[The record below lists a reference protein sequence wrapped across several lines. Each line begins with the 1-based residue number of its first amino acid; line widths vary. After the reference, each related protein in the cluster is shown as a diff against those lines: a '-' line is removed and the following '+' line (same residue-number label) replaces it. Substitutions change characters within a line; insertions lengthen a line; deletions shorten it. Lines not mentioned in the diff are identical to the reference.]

1 MSGKAYICIMYTATV
16 NNTSYK
22 IVKEGNVINVND
34 EQIIVDTFE
43 VTPASFHIL
52 KNNVSYNVDII
63 RISKEDKTALIRV
76 NGNKYEVKVTDKF
89 DELLKNLGM
98 DSLAAKKINNIKAPM
113 PGLVLNIIAKEG
125 DAVKKGDPLLVLEA
139 MKMENI
145 LKSPTDGVVK
155 RIAVTKGVAVEKNQL
170 LIEF

>member
-1 MSGKAYICIMYTATV
+1 MYTATV

-22 IVKEGNVINVND
+22 VEKEANNLTVNG
-34 EQIIVDTFE
+34 EKISLDTFE
-43 VTPASFHIL
+43 VTSSSFHIL
-52 KNNVSYNVDII
+52 KNNVSYNVDVI
-63 RISKEDKTALIRV
+63 RVNKEEKTALIRV

-98 DSLAAKKINNIKAPM
+98 DSLAAKKVNNIKAPM

-125 DAVKKGDPLLVLEA
+125 DTVKKGDPLLVLEA

-155 RIAVTKGVAVEKNQL
+155 RIAVTKGIAVEKNQL

>member
-1 MSGKAYICIMYTATV
+1 MYTATV

-22 IVKEGNVINVND
+22 VEKEGNNLTVNG
-34 EQIIVDTFE
+34 EKISLDTFE
-43 VTPASFHIL
+43 VTSSSFHIL
-52 KNNVSYNVDII
+52 KNNVSYNVDVI
-63 RISKEDKTALIRV
+63 RVNKEEKTALIRV

-98 DSLAAKKINNIKAPM
+98 DSLAAKKVNNIKAPM

-125 DAVKKGDPLLVLEA
+125 DTVKKGDPLLVLEA

-155 RIAVTKGVAVEKNQL
+155 RIAVTKGIAVEKNQL

>member
-1 MSGKAYICIMYTATV
+1 MYTATV

-22 IVKEGNVINVND
+22 IEKEGKDVIVNG
-34 EQIIVDTFE
+34 EKLQLDT
-43 VTPASFHIL
+43 AQAGASSFHIL
-52 KNNVSYNVDII
+52 RNNVSYNVDVL
-63 RISKEDKTALIRV
+63 RVNKEEKTALIRV
-76 NGNKYEVKVTDKF
+76 NGNKYEVKIADKF

-98 DSLAAKKINNIKAPM
+98 DSMASKKVNNIKAPM

-125 DAVKKGDPLLVLEA
+125 DTVKKGDPLLVLEA

-145 LKSPTDGVVK
+145 LKSPADGIVK
-155 RIAVTKGVAVEKNQL
+155 RIAVNKGMAVEKNQL

>member
-1 MSGKAYICIMYTATV
+1 MYTANV

-22 IVKEGNVINVND
+22 IEKEDLSTGQAGGQWKLNGETIELDSIEISPGEFHVIKND
-34 EQIIVDTFE
+34 
-43 VTPASFHIL
+43 
-52 KNNVSYNVDII
+52 KSYTVDII
-63 RISKEDKTALIRV
+63 KINKEDKTALIKV
-76 NGNKYEVKVTDKF
+76 NGNKYEVKLTDKF

-98 DSLAAKKINNIKAPM
+98 DSLAAKKVNNIKAPM

-125 DAVKKGDPLLVLEA
+125 DTVQKGDPLLVLEA

-145 LKSPTDGVVK
+145 LKSPTDGVIK
-155 RIAVTKGVAVEKNQL
+155 RIAVQKGIAVEKNQL

>member
-1 MSGKAYICIMYTATV
+1 MYTATV

-22 IVKEGNVINVND
+22 IEKEGDQLIVNGEKVNLD
-34 EQIIVDTFE
+34 ISTT
-43 VTPASFHIL
+43 TPDSFHIL
-52 KNNVSYNVDII
+52 KSNASFNVDVI
-63 RISKEDKTALIRV
+63 RVNKEEKTALIRV
-76 NGNKYEVKVTDKF
+76 NGNKYEVKIADKF

-98 DSLAAKKINNIKAPM
+98 DSMAAKKVNNIKAPM
-113 PGLVLNIIAKEG
+113 PGLVLNIIVKEG
-125 DAVKKGDPLLVLEA
+125 DTVKKGDALLVLEA

-155 RIAVTKGVAVEKNQL
+155 RIAVNKGVAVEKNQL

>member
-1 MSGKAYICIMYTATV
+1 MYTATV

-22 IVKEGNVINVND
+22 IEKEGKDVIVNG
-34 EQIIVDTFE
+34 EKLQIDTIE
-43 VTPASFHIL
+43 INPASFHIL
-52 KNNVSYNVDII
+52 RNNVSYNVDVV
-63 RISKEDKTALIRV
+63 RINKEEKTALIRV
-76 NGNKYEVKVTDKF
+76 NGNKYEVKITDKF

-98 DSLAAKKINNIKAPM
+98 DSMATKKVNNIKAPM
-113 PGLVLNIIAKEG
+113 PGLVINIIAREG

-145 LKSPTDGVVK
+145 LKSPADGVVK
-155 RIAVTKGVAVEKNQL
+155 RIAVNKGMAVEKNQL